1 MLVGAQG
8 DKQVMS
14 FVQKAASDVV
24 SDQAQAVWGK
34 IALLTR
40 PTPTHTTRFSV
51 RPSRFVKTFNALQ
64 RACLRL

>member
-24 SDQAQAVWGK
+24 SDQPQAVWGK
-34 IALLTR
+34 NRSSHPANPHAHDALFR
-40 PTPTHTTRFSV
+40 ASFSI
-51 RPSRFVKTFNALQ
+51 RQNF
-64 RACLRL
+64 

>member
-1 MLVGAQG
+1 MPVGAQG

-34 IALLTR
+34 NRSSHPSNPHAHDALFR
-40 PTPTHTTRFSV
+40 ASFSI
-51 RPSRFVKTFNALQ
+51 RQNF
-64 RACLRL
+64 

>member
-1 MLVGAQG
+1 MPVGAQG

-34 IALLTR
+34 NRSSHPANPHAHDGLFR
-40 PTPTHTTRFSV
+40 ASFSI
-51 RPSRFVKTFNALQ
+51 RQNF
-64 RACLRL
+64 